1 MAPIL
6 VVMGV
11 SGSGKSTVAEGLAAR
26 LGWALLEGDT
36 LHPPANVAKM
46 KSGTPLSDSDRLPWL
61 QAIAARIDAWR
72 RAGSPG
78 IVTCSALKRSYRDI
92 LVGDRPEVRLVFLSG
107 SRETIA
113 PRIAARRG
121 HFMPPT
127 LLQSQLDTLE
137 PPGPDENAITVAVDA
152 APAAIVEE
160 ILAKLRARGDLPA
173 DGGGR

>member
-1 MAPIL
+1 MAPVL

-11 SGSGKSTVAEGLAAR
+11 SGSGKTTVAEGLAAR
-26 LGWALLEGDT
+26 LRWPLLEGDT

-46 KSGTPLSDSDRLPWL
+46 KSGTPLTDADRLPWL
-61 QAIAARIDAWR
+61 QAIAARIDEWR

-78 IVTCSALKRSYRDI
+78 IVTCSALKRSYRRI
-92 LVGDRPEVRLVFLSG
+92 LTGDRPEVRLVFLSG
-107 SRETIA
+107 SRQTIA

-137 PPGPDENAITVAVDA
+137 PPGPDESAITASVDGT
-152 APAAIVEE
+152 PDEIVEE
-160 ILAKLRARGDLPA
+160 VLAKLRARADLPA
-173 DGGGR
+173 AGGGR

>member
-11 SGSGKSTVAEGLAAR
+11 SGSGKTTVAEKLAAR
-26 LGWALLEGDT
+26 LGWPMLEGDT

-46 KSGTPLSDSDRLPWL
+46 KSGVPLDDSDRLPWL
-61 QAIAARIDAWR
+61 QAIAARIDEWR

-78 IVTCSALKRSYRDI
+78 IVTCSALKRSYRRI

-107 SRETIA
+107 SKDLIA
-113 PRIAARRG
+113 RRMAERRG
-121 HFMPPT
+121 HFMPPS

-137 PPGPDENAITVAVDA
+137 PPGPDENPITVSVEGTPDQIA
-152 APAAIVEE
+152 AEV
-160 ILAKLRARGDLPA
+160 LAKLGEAAGSPA
-173 DGGGR
+173 

>member
-26 LGWALLEGDT
+26 LGWPLLEGDT

-46 KSGTPLSDSDRLPWL
+46 KSGTPLTDADRLPWL
-61 QAIAARIDAWR
+61 QAIAARIDDWR
-72 RAGSPG
+72 RDGSSG
-78 IVTCSALKRSYRDI
+78 IVTCSALKRSYRRI
-92 LVGDRPEVRLVFLSG
+92 LIGDRPEVRLVFLQG
-107 SRETIA
+107 TKDVIG

-121 HFMPPT
+121 HFMPPA

-137 PPGPDENAITVAVDA
+137 PPGPDECPIIVSVDGT
-152 APAAIVEE
+152 PDAIVSEV
-160 ILAKLRARGDLPA
+160 LRKLGPPGQSPGA
-173 DGGGR
+173 D